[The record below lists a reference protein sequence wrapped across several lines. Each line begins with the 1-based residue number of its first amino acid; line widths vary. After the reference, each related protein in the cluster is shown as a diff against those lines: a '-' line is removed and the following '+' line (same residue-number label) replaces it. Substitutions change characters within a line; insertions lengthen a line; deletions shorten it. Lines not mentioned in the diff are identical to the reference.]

1 MSKDNKSTSKS
12 TNKNNRHVRL
22 ISRLPYSKGVA
33 FDENFQIPNWQ
44 KFFAKHYEWAN
55 KHPRTTDFLS
65 WFSVDYESI
74 GGKWFYLWT
83 VLTLVGAGLWIG
95 CWFLGLL
102 TPATMPLDRKLNW
115 LSGFGNKLMWICAVL
130 WAINW
135 ILNWIWPFI
144 ANAFSNQEDDDADEE
159 AHKKKSAKDFFG
171 DRHTK
176 SSKKSSSSSSSKA
189 KSATASKSSSS
200 SKAKS
205 SSSSKTS
212 SSSSSKKKSSSSSKK
227 PNSSSSS
234 KKSSSGSGS
243 KTSSGSKKPSSSKP
257 APKKKVPAKA

>member
-1 MSKDNKSTSKS
+1 MSKDNKSTNKSKS
-12 TNKNNRHVRL
+12 TNKNDRKVRL
-22 ISRLPYSKGVA
+22 ISRFPYSKGVA
-33 FDENFQIPNWQ
+33 FDESFAVPNWQ
-44 KFFAKHYEWAN
+44 KFFNKHHKWAN

-65 WFSVDYESI
+65 WFTVDYDSI

-102 TPATMPLDRKLNW
+102 TPATMPLDRKLNF
-115 LSGFGNKLMWICAVL
+115 LSSFGNKLMWICAVL

-135 ILNWIWPFI
+135 ILNWTWPFI
-144 ANAFSNQEDDDADEE
+144 ANAFSNQEDDDIDEE
-159 AHKKKSAKDFFG
+159 NNKKKSAKDFFG

-189 KSATASKSSSS
+189 KSATASKSSSG

-205 SSSSKTS
+205 SSSSKAS
-212 SSSSSKKKSSSSSKK
+212 SGSSSKKTSSSSSKK
-227 PNSSSSS
+227 P
-234 KKSSSGSGS
+234 SSGSSS

-257 APKKKVPAKA
+257 APKKVPART

>member
-1 MSKDNKSTSKS
+1 MSKDNKSTKSK
-12 TNKNNRHVRL
+12 NKNDRHVRL
-22 ISRLPYSKGVA
+22 VSRFPYSKGVA
-33 FDENFQIPNWQ
+33 FDESFAIPNWQ
-44 KFFAKHYEWAN
+44 KFFNKHHEWAN

-65 WFSVDYESI
+65 WFTVDYDSI

-102 TPATMPLDRKLNW
+102 TPATMPLDRKLNF
-115 LSGFGNKLMWICAVL
+115 LSSFGNKLMWICAVL

-144 ANAFSNQEDDDADEE
+144 ANAFSNQEDDDIDEE
-159 AHKKKSAKDFFG
+159 NNKKKSAKDFFG

-205 SSSSKTS
+205 SSNGKTS

-227 PNSSSSS
+227 P
-234 KKSSSGSGS
+234 SSGSSS

-257 APKKKVPAKA
+257 APKKKAPAKA